1 MTFLH
6 NKRAPSSFHSSRI
19 FPSQHQ
25 LDYVYERDTVEN
37 AAQKLVDAVYEDN
50 ELRHHSGGN
59 SATLQLSRNV
69 MWLQGV
75 IGDTEHRRNRG
86 NEFSPLMARGSDKV
100 ICHIRFWSSMGKLG
114 KRVKVQ
120 SIAGGDMVMNSG
132 IQEDRACPLYVA
144 TSDFGAHIRARSGS
158 VYGARSGP

>member
-6 NKRAPSSFHSSRI
+6 NKRTPSSFHSSRI
-19 FPSQHQ
+19 FPSQYQ

-75 IGDTEHRRNRG
+75 IGDTEH
-86 NEFSPLMARGSDKV
+86 
-100 ICHIRFWSSMGKLG
+100 
-114 KRVKVQ
+114 
-120 SIAGGDMVMNSG
+120 
-132 IQEDRACPLYVA
+132 
-144 TSDFGAHIRARSGS
+144 
-158 VYGARSGP
+158 